1 MARLLLHEEIDL
13 LRCAVLAQERARLV
27 REQGVHEHVLLALR
41 EVADLFFNLSVGG
54 GDQRTGRHVGRQHF
68 GVAHDLRH
76 NVLVHAARS
85 LAVVAADVVLHLLGH
100 DAPALAGEHVEHSL
114 RAHDLRQRRDE
125 RRIAHLGTH
134 LRNLAHHLG
143 QAIGGVLDLK
153 LRHEVRHHA
162 ARHLVRV
169 HLHVRERRDAALVV
183 SALAHVF
190 PVFGDL
196 EQEVEV
202 EAGVVAALLE
212 RSHDHLDGRMRVA
225 ERQRRMSRVGDGGSG
240 FGGFEDVGGRHAA
253 DVMAVDVQRQ
263 TDFGVERLHHALGA
277 VGREHARHVLDA
289 DGVGTEVLELL
300 AVVEEAVQRVHRRHR
315 VGDGAFEV
323 TAAFLDGFGVVDDV
337 ADVVERVEH
346 AEDMHAIA
354 LRGLDEV
361 IADVTR
367 IMLVPHEVLAAR
379 QHGKRRVRRLRL
391 DGSQPLPRVL
401 VEETHAR
408 VERRTA
414 PRLDGPVPDTVHFR
428 QDRQHVADLHTRGP
442 EALLAVTDGGIHD
455 LKPWHELTPPSVCS

>member
-1 MARLLLHEEIDL
+1 
-13 LRCAVLAQERARLV
+13 
-27 REQGVHEHVLLALR
+27 
-41 EVADLFFNLSVGG
+41 
-54 GDQRTGRHVGRQHF
+54 
-68 GVAHDLRH
+68 
-76 NVLVHAARS
+76 
-85 LAVVAADVVLHLLGH
+85 
-100 DAPALAGEHVEHSL
+100 
-114 RAHDLRQRRDE
+114 
-125 RRIAHLGTH
+125 
-134 LRNLAHHLG
+134 
-143 QAIGGVLDLK
+143 
-153 LRHEVRHHA
+153 
-162 ARHLVRV
+162 
-169 HLHVRERRDAALVV
+169 
-183 SALAHVF
+183 
-190 PVFGDL
+190 
-196 EQEVEV
+196 
-202 EAGVVAALLE
+202 
-212 RSHDHLDGRMRVA
+212 
-225 ERQRRMSRVGDGGSG
+225 
-240 FGGFEDVGGRHAA
+240 
-253 DVMAVDVQRQ
+253 MAVDVQRQ

-367 IMLVPHEVLAAR
+367 IMLVPPRGSGRETAWQAACSASA
-379 QHGKRRVRRLRL
+379 L

-414 PRLDGPVPDTVHFR
+414 PRSMAQYPTRSILGRIGSMSPICIR
-428 QDRQHVADLHTRGP
+428 VAQRLC
-442 EALLAVTDGGIHD
+442 
-455 LKPWHELTPPSVCS
+455 WPSRMVVSMI

>member
-1 MARLLLHEEIDL
+1 M
-13 LRCAVLAQERARLV
+13 LAEERARLV
-27 REQGVHEHVLLALR
+27 REQGVHEHVFLALR
-41 EVADLFFNLSVGG
+41 KVADLFFDLRVGG
-54 GDQRTGRHVGRQHF
+54 GDERAGRHVGWQHL

-76 NVLVHAARS
+76 DVLVHAARR
-85 LAVVAADVVLHLLGH
+85 LAVVPADVILHLLGH
-100 DAPALAGEHVEHSL
+100 DAPTLAGEHVEHGL
-114 RAHDLRQRRDE
+114 RAHDLRHRRDE
-125 RRIAHLGTH
+125 RRVAHLGAH
-134 LRNLAHHLG
+134 LRDLLHDLG
-143 QAIGGVLDLK
+143 QAVGRVLDFQ

-183 SALAHVF
+183 AALAHAF
-190 PVFGDL
+190 PVLGDL
-196 EQEVEV
+196 EQEIEV
-202 EAGVVAALLE
+202 EAGVVTALLE
-212 RSHDHLDGRMRVA
+212 RGDDHLDGRVRVA
-225 ERQRRMSRVGDGGSG
+225 ERQRRMGRVGDGGAG
-240 FGGFEDVGGRHAA
+240 FGGLEDVGGSHAA
-253 DVMAVDVQRQ
+253 DVVAMDVQRQ
-263 TDFGVERLHHALGA
+263 TDFGIEGLHHALGA
-277 VGREHARHVLDA
+277 VRREHARHVLDA

-354 LRGLDEV
+354 LRGLDEM
-361 IADVTR
+361 IADVAR
-367 IMLVPHEVLAAR
+367 IVLVPHQVLTAG
-379 QHGKRRVRRLRL
+379 QHRERRVRRLRL
-391 DGSQPLPRVL
+391 DRSQSLPRVL
-401 VEETHAR
+401 VEEAHAR
-408 VERRTA
+408 VKRRTA

-428 QDRQHVADLHTRGP
+428 QDRQHIADLHARGP